1 MHDMNKGWHSRA
13 LGLSVVLHVAVF
25 AALLL
30 RMAPDVVVPAEV
42 PLSVELWAGGGSGKA
57 SSVAPPVVP
66 EVAPLAPPVPA
77 QAIRPPAP
85 SPSFDAEVKLA
96 AAKDKPK
103 PEPVKAVPAKPEP
116 KPQPKPEPKPEPK
129 PQAVTPPAKPAP
141 AAKAAAKHGNVADDF
156 LGDLGGPAGSGQ
168 GSVTQKGGKSG
179 IVGGSAQG
187 RPGADAGY
195 LDKVRGRIRPYVM
208 VPPGMSGN
216 PEAVLKVSL
225 LPTLE
230 VRAVSLV
237 KSSGNAAYD
246 RAVQDAVW
254 QARTFPPLPAGA
266 HFADFREYTLKFR
279 PHD

>member
-1 MHDMNKGWHSRA
+1 MHDMNKGWRSRG
-13 LGLSVVLHVAVF
+13 LGLSVLLHVGVL

-30 RMAPDVVVPAEV
+30 RMAPDAVVPAEV

-57 SSVAPPVVP
+57 PSVAPPVVP
-66 EVAPLAPPVPA
+66 KHA
-77 QAIRPPAP
+77 PPAP
-85 SPSFDAEVKLA
+85 VTPAKVVTPPAPTPSFDAEVKLA

-103 PEPVKAVPAKPEP
+103 PEPAKPVPA
-116 KPQPKPEPKPEPK
+116 KPEPKPEPK
-129 PQAVTPPAKPAP
+129 PQPQAGKPPAKPAP
-141 AAKAAAKHGNVADDF
+141 AAKPAAKHGNVADDF

-187 RPGADAGY
+187 RAGADAGY

-230 VRAVSLV
+230 VRAVALV

-266 HFADFREYTLKFR
+266 RFADFREYTLKFR